1 MGWLQTNGAPHTPKT
16 DPKGNHERMKLSDLI
31 NTPVVSAGT
40 DHAIGRVSDIA
51 IRAGQTELEYVL
63 VNLSM
68 TGGNDPVAFTADTL
82 DLGASEI
89 ECAFSQQQL
98 DHLHQRKNDE
108 DPLAVAIEGLPP
120 LVIGPFGNAI
130 APVVMGAVLN
140 DALRQRPQP
149 TPPGSNFRWFTKLQ
163 GNPVFDSTGELGR
176 FKDIEFDPDTKALRF
191 LLIDGRPDILS
202 FPFAELRN
210 IPDDEHYMVLS
221 RSSDPLHPV

>member
-1 MGWLQTNGAPHTPKT
+1 
-16 DPKGNHERMKLSDLI
+16 MKLSDLI
-31 NTPVVSAGT
+31 NTPVVPAGT

-63 VNLSM
+63 VNLSVA
-68 TGGNDPVAFTADTL
+68 GGNDPVAFTADTL
-82 DLGASEI
+82 ELGASEVV
-89 ECAFSQQQL
+89 CALSQHQVN
-98 DHLHQRKNDE
+98 HLRQRE
-108 DPLAVAIEGLPP
+108 GGEVPLAVDIKGLPP
-120 LVIGPFGNAI
+120 LVVGPFGNAI

-140 DALRQRPQP
+140 DALGQRPQP
-149 TPPGSNFRWFTKLQ
+149 TPPASNFRWFTKLQ
-163 GNPVFDSTGELGR
+163 GNPAFDSTGELGR

>member
-1 MGWLQTNGAPHTPKT
+1 
-16 DPKGNHERMKLSDLI
+16 MKLSSLI
-31 NTPVVSAGT
+31 NTPVVPAGT
-40 DHAIGRVSDIA
+40 DHAIGRISDIA

-63 VNLSM
+63 VNLSVA
-68 TGGNDPVAFTADTL
+68 GGNDPVAFTADTL
-82 DLGASEI
+82 ELGASEVV
-89 ECAFSQQQL
+89 CALSQHQVN
-98 DHLHQRKNDE
+98 HLRQREGGE
-108 DPLAVAIEGLPP
+108 DPLAVDIEGLPP
-120 LVIGPFGNAI
+120 LVVGPFGNAI

-163 GNPVFDSTGELGR
+163 GNPVFDVTGELGR
-176 FKDIEFDPDTKALRF
+176 FKEIEFDPDTKALRF

-202 FPFAELRN
+202 VPFAELRN